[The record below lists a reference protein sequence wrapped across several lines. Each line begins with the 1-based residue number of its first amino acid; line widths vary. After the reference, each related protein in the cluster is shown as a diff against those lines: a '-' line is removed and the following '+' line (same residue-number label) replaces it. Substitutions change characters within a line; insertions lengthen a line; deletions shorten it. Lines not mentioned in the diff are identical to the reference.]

1 MSQELAGEGRAVSTA
16 GPQLPRE
23 LPGRVSLSRR
33 AALTGTLALP
43 FLANRAASQGRQ
55 PAGHVTWPSNR
66 PVRVI
71 VPLAAGG
78 TSDFL
83 ARSVGARLQEM
94 TGQSFAVENRTG
106 GGQAVGWQAGARAV
120 PDGTTVTMC
129 DNSLPLAVALGRD
142 LGFDPRAE
150 LAPVTML
157 AEYAPILMVNPS
169 LPVRDLREF
178 VAYAKDRPG
187 QLFYGSNGVGAI
199 PHLQAELL
207 QDVAGIRLNH
217 VSYRGLAQAATD
229 LMAGQ
234 IHLVIAAIPTILGQM
249 RSGTLRAIAVAT
261 QGPRVP
267 AAADVPSAR
276 EQGIDFTSTNW
287 FGMMAPQGT
296 PPDIVA
302 SMQTTIAAALG
313 DPDLRRR
320 IEESGGTPA
329 SSTPDDFRHSVDAE
343 IASWTRIVR
352 EKNIKAE

>member
-1 MSQELAGEGRAVSTA
+1 MEHAAGLGRTRTKAVHGGTA
-16 GPQLPRE
+16 GST
-23 LPGRVSLSRR
+23 GRFV
-33 AALTGTLALP
+33 
-43 FLANRAASQGRQ
+43 ASIAQ
-55 PAGHVTWPSNR
+55 PAGRAGWSARST
-66 PVRVI
+66 
-71 VPLAAGG
+71 VPRAPRCIPGEAGGLAVEPAGTRDRAPRGRG

-129 DNSLPLAVALGRD
+129 DNSLPSAVALGRD

-150 LAPVTML
+150 PVPVTML

-169 LPVRDLREF
+169 LPVRVLREF
-178 VAYAKDRPG
+178 VAYAKERPG

-207 QDVAGIRLNH
+207 QDVTGIRMNH

-229 LMAGQ
+229 LMGGQ

-267 AAADVPSAR
+267 AAADVPSVR
-276 EQGIDFTSTNW
+276 ELGIDFTNTNW
-287 FGMMAPQGT
+287 FGVMAPQAT
-296 PPDIVA
+296 PPEIVA
-302 SMQTTIAAALG
+302 RMQTTIAAALG

-320 IEESGGTPA
+320 IEESGGTSA
-329 SSTPDDFRHSVDAE
+329 GSTPDEFRRSVDAE
-343 IASWTRIVR
+343 TASWTRIVR
-352 EKNIKAE
+352 EKNIKPE